1 MRLVVV
7 VFYTFFKTQLV
18 ASSYYLVGHARRRRR
33 ENREED
39 REYVE
44 CGFVFD
50 SEKFKTRDCLRIML
64 STSTVLAV
72 SISAL
77 LAAAANASSVH
88 LKWRELEHDAK
99 HLYTYADFTTE
110 FNKVASGG
118 ES

>member
-1 MRLVVV
+1 MKVI
-7 VFYTFFKTQLV
+7 KT
-18 ASSYYLVGHARRRRR
+18 SR
-33 ENREED
+33 
-39 REYVE
+39 
-44 CGFVFD
+44 FVYG
-50 SEKFKTRDCLRIML
+50 IML

-77 LAAAANASSVH
+77 LAVAANAGSVH

>member
-1 MRLVVV
+1 MGL
-7 VFYTFFKTQLV
+7 FLIQKSLKP
-18 ASSYYLVGHARRRRR
+18 GI
-33 ENREED
+33 
-39 REYVE
+39 
-44 CGFVFD
+44 
-50 SEKFKTRDCLRIML
+50 CLRVML

-77 LAAAANASSVH
+77 LAAAANAGSVH